1 MLFAENDRRSKG
13 KSTIALFLVATM
25 LALNALS
32 GAGCKVRRPGGTI
45 EATRLPTRT
54 LDENETISS
63 ATLTTGEM
71 VQFDKAGASYDPGS
85 MSLKGK
91 TEGGNA
97 VQLRLDD
104 ISYVFITRETV
115 DGKRTALLIAGVAVA
130 AAAIAIAATRSDKE
144 EAPKPPPSTSCPL
157 VYSYDGERYV
167 FEAEPLGGTITAGLQ
182 KADYSRLQKL
192 RPLEGRYHIQVRNE
206 QEETQYLDE
215 VALLSIDHP
224 AGTEVVSTA
233 LGTFH
238 IVHQTLPPK
247 SVFDEDG
254 KDLKFF
260 LNERE
265 GLFWQSDLWRE
276 GAGSERKTRHELIL
290 TFPKPRRATTAK
302 LLFRGGTSP
311 WGSRMVRSMLELRG
325 NQVETWYEAVDEFG
339 SQLLQLAEFV
349 EREELYILNVDV
361 KEGQKWVS
369 RGLLPGGG
377 PLAHEDRVVSF
388 DVSQVSGETLTLR
401 LWPPVGFWAIDYLGV
416 DYSDSGIAEPKV
428 IALTEA
434 VDQAHSDV
442 AVRLQSRDGDYH
454 VMLKMGDWVDISF
467 DGSTPS
473 AKGRRSLF
481 LRTDG
486 FYRIHLPK
494 DQLEQSETI
503 TELASTPG
511 LIVEFALD
519 EFLKFRDSLNL
530 KSVQFTPADEGF
542 RMSRA
547 EQN

>member
-1 MLFAENDRRSKG
+1 M
-13 KSTIALFLVATM
+13 
-25 LALNALS
+25 
-32 GAGCKVRRPGGTI
+32 
-45 EATRLPTRT
+45 
-54 LDENETISS
+54 
-63 ATLTTGEM
+63 
-71 VQFDKAGASYDPGS
+71 
-85 MSLKGK
+85 
-91 TEGGNA
+91 
-97 VQLRLDD
+97 
-104 ISYVFITRETV
+104 
-115 DGKRTALLIAGVAVA
+115 
-130 AAAIAIAATRSDKE
+130 
-144 EAPKPPPSTSCPL
+144 
-157 VYSYDGERYV
+157 
-167 FEAEPLGGTITAGLQ
+167 
-182 KADYSRLQKL
+182 QKL

-238 IVHQTLPPK
+238 VVQQTLPPK

-254 KDLKFF
+254 KDLKLF
-260 LNERE
+260 LNERD

-339 SQLLQLAEFV
+339 FELLQLAQFV
-349 EREELYILNVDV
+349 QREELYILNVDV

-377 PLAHEDRVVSF
+377 PLAHEDRAVSF

-401 LWPPVGFWAIDYLGV
+401 LRPPVGFWAIDYLGV

-428 IALTEA
+428 ITLTEA
-434 VDQAHSDV
+434 VDQAHRDV

-454 VMLKMGDWVDISF
+454 VMPKTGDWVAISF

-473 AKGRRSLF
+473 VKGRRSLF

-486 FYRIHLPK
+486 FYKIHLPK

-503 TELASTPG
+503 AELASTPG
-511 LIVEFALD
+511 LVVAFALD
-519 EFLKFRDSLNL
+519 EFSKFRDSLNP